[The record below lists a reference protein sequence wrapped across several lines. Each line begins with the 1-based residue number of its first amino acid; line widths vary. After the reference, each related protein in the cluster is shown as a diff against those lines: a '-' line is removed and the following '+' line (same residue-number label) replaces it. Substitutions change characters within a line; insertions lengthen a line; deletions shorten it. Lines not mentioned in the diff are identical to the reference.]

1 MAEKL
6 QRIVV
11 KPFGKDNFETAS
23 PFKYKDIDIPVGY
36 ITDGASIPRI
46 FWWMFEPYSPE
57 YLTASVLHDYLTD
70 LDK

>member
-36 ITDGASIPRI
+36 ITDRK
-46 FWWMFEPYSPE
+46 
-57 YLTASVLHDYLTD
+57 SVV
-70 LDK
+70 